1 MFLRGRKSSTL
12 QKPWHGRPA
21 VCSQASSTLDP
32 LCALWEENENK
43 TPFEVSSP
51 TASIVLKGRWLP
63 SPTKDLRIHAFA
75 TPHLRRWEQKNS
87 ALPVARELSDNW
99 RQQKPPPAMTL
110 TLGSPCPARHLL
122 NSPSLPTNCL
132 CFTAKPCCGLG
143 TVIFPPPPPFYKG
156 GKLRNKHK

>member
-1 MFLRGRKSSTL
+1 MGGQLFVPRLPPRWTL
-12 QKPWHGRPA
+12 C
-21 VCSQASSTLDP
+21 V
-32 LCALWEENENK
+32 LCGK
-43 TPFEVSSP
+43 KMRIKHPSRCPSP

-122 NSPSLPTNCL
+122 NSPSLPTTCL

-143 TVIFPPPPPFYKG
+143 TVISSPPPPFYKG